1 MPNPWRTVTHAA
13 GYALPSPFAA
23 APTMQPASPLSLDI
37 RSYGRDGAADAHTF
51 AQLVLP
57 LGGSMEVDVEGHGAW
72 LDRTR
77 AAFVAPTARHAQ
89 SSGTANRFLVVDVDA
104 RALGEPE
111 LERLAARR
119 FLPVGPG
126 AAHLIDYMAASL
138 GDDGL
143 PQRAAAWLPLLL
155 DAVER
160 SAPGPA
166 SRLVGLLATMTEH
179 PEYDWTAADMAAR
192 VGLSSSRLHAVFRE
206 ELDTTPQAW
215 LAERRIE
222 RARRWLADTSLPLAE
237 IALACGYADQSA
249 FTRAFGRAVGLPPA
263 AYRRQA
269 QASRQ
274 NRGEP

>member
-1 MPNPWRTVTHAA
+1 MSLAPPL
-13 GYALPSPFAA
+13 ALA
-23 APTMQPASPLSLDI
+23 I
-37 RSYGRDGAADAHTF
+37 RSYGRDGATDTHAF

-57 LGGSMEVDVEGHGAW
+57 LGGSMEVDLEGHGGW

-89 SSGTANRFLVVDVDA
+89 SSGIANRFLVVDVEA
-104 RALGEPE
+104 RALGEST

-119 FLPVGPG
+119 FLPVGPA

-138 GDDGL
+138 GHDGM
-143 PQRAAAWLPLLL
+143 PQRAALWLPLLL

-166 SRLVGLLATMTEH
+166 SRLAGLLATMAEH

-192 VGLSSSRLHAVFRE
+192 VGLSVSRLHAVFRE

-215 LAERRIE
+215 LAGRRIE
-222 RARRWLADTSLPLAE
+222 RAQRWLADTSLPLAE

-249 FTRAFGRAVGLPPA
+249 FTRAFGRTTGLAPA

-274 NRGEP
+274 TRGEP

>member
-1 MPNPWRTVTHAA
+1 MPSPWRTVTYAA
-13 GYALPSPFAA
+13 GYALPSPFAV
-23 APTMQPASPLSLDI
+23 APTMHPASPLSLDI
-37 RSYGRDGAADAHTF
+37 RSYGRDGAADAHAF

-57 LGGSMEVDVEGHGAW
+57 LGGSMEVDVEGRGAW

-89 SSGTANRFLVVDVDA
+89 SSGIANRFLVVDVDA
-104 RALGEPE
+104 RSLGEQT

-119 FLPVGPG
+119 FLPVGPA
-126 AAHLIDYMAASL
+126 AAHLIQYMAASL

-143 PQRAAAWLPLLL
+143 PQRAAGWLPLLL

-160 SAPGPA
+160 NAPGPA
-166 SRLVGLLATMTEH
+166 SRLAGLLATLQAH
-179 PEYDWTAADMAAR
+179 PERDWTAADMAAR
-192 VGLSSSRLHAVFRE
+192 VGLSASRLHAVFRE

-215 LAERRIE
+215 LTDRRIE
-222 RARRWLADTSLPLAE
+222 RAQRWLADTSLPLAE

-274 NRGEP
+274 SRGEP